1 LAEDVRCNFT
11 RTGVANPIASNIIVQ
26 ISKAVPLDAEVD
38 PRLYV
43 KCYTTMLP
51 LNNPQLILFQ
61 DYIVDQVVI
70 DGITGT
76 ARRWQIIDDPT
87 MDLTTGDWKFA
98 AVRLRTL

>member
-1 LAEDVRCNFT
+1 MAEDVRCSIV
-11 RTGVANPIASNIIVQ
+11 RTNVASPIASNIVIQ

-87 MDLTTGDWKFA
+87 ADLMTGDWKFA
-98 AVRLRTL
+98 AVRLRR